1 MIDRESHYINPFIDL
16 AFKRIFGEESN
27 KSLLIDFLN
36 NLLVGERHI
45 VSLQYCDKEQVPEDE
60 DGRSTIYDI
69 YCKTDN
75 NEYIIVE
82 MQNRAQP
89 HFLSRT
95 VYYASQAI
103 VKQGRG
109 QEHWKYDVKAVY
121 CIAFMNFTDSH
132 LERKVRVDAALC
144 DLETGART
152 SDLLRFVYLQL
163 PLFKKKADE
172 CETFFERWLYV
183 LKDMDVLDELPEAFQ
198 CESFKKLKEVSNI
211 AAMSEE
217 ERDRYE
223 AIQRRYWDAWMM
235 YSDSVEEG
243 LAKGLKKG
251 LRQGRAEGL
260 KKGLKKGIK
269 QGLEQGRAEEH
280 TKVIEMA
287 RTMKSA
293 GMSAEVIANASGL
306 SVEEVSAL

>member
-1 MIDRESHYINPFIDL
+1 
-16 AFKRIFGEESN
+16 
-27 KSLLIDFLN
+27 
-36 NLLVGERHI
+36 
-45 VSLQYCDKEQVPEDE
+45 
-60 DGRSTIYDI
+60 
-69 YCKTDN
+69 
-75 NEYIIVE
+75 
-82 MQNRAQP
+82 
-89 HFLSRT
+89 
-95 VYYASQAI
+95 
-103 VKQGRG
+103 
-109 QEHWKYDVKAVY
+109 
-121 CIAFMNFTDSH
+121 
-132 LERKVRVDAALC
+132 
-144 DLETGART
+144 
-152 SDLLRFVYLQL
+152 VYLQL